1 MLGNNKTVLFSL
13 LMRSLVLTKGS
24 EERSSRAVAK
34 REQILSGAKRVFL
47 REGFAATSTDVIA
60 REAGVSKRTLYAY
73 YPSKEELFEDVL
85 RELTVENPQTRVLES
100 ARRINPKSREELH
113 EALLGL
119 AKKLIATIMAPDYL
133 ALLRT
138 IIADSHRF
146 PKLSEIFRSTV
157 PERGL
162 REGSAMIQRSQQN
175 GIAVDGDPEVMIRMF
190 MGPLLSYA
198 LVDGLFR
205 PDSDPQP
212 PTTEKIEEIVELY
225 VKAISAGE

>member
-1 MLGNNKTVLFSL
+1 M
-13 LMRSLVLTKGS
+13 
-24 EERSSRAVAK
+24 
-34 REQILSGAKRVFL
+34 

-85 RELTVENPQTRVLES
+85 RGLTVENPQTQVLEA
-100 ARRINPKSREELH
+100 ARQIDPKSREELR
-113 EALLGL
+113 ATLVGL
-119 AKKLIATIMAPDYL
+119 AEKLMLTMMDPDYL

-157 PERGL
+157 PERGI
-162 REGSAMIQRSQQN
+162 REGTALIQRSQRN
-175 GIAVDGDPEVMIRMF
+175 GVVVEGDPEVMIRMF
-190 MGPLLSYA
+190 MGALLSYA

-205 PDSDPQP
+205 PDSDPRP
-212 PTTEKIEEIVELY
+212 PTREKIEELVDLY
-225 VKAISAGE
+225 IKAISDEVAPERSEG